1 MHLTIYDYLVIAF
14 YLVFMFAL
22 GPVFK
27 SFSKTSSDYFR
38 GGGTMLWW
46 IAGSSSFMTGFSA
59 MAFVGGAAKAYET
72 GTFYLILF
80 ACNMFAMI
88 FMVCFTAA
96 KYRQMRV
103 VTAVE
108 AVKDR
113 FGKANEQI
121 FTWLLLPI
129 FALWGGVGLYTIA
142 VFMSGVFGVSIEV
155 IIFAL
160 AAVVVGMTIF
170 GGSWAA
176 TAGDFIQMLIVL
188 AITIL
193 MALLVV
199 YDPEVG
205 GWSGLVE
212 KMPEH
217 HFRWTGFARPG
228 VIIFFVVTLFFN
240 QLMVMNSI
248 AVGAARYVFVK
259 NGRDAQ
265 KAALCPIIGS
275 LIITPIFFIPPVAAT
290 FLFPQMNEIF
300 PNLNNP
306 NEASYMAMAFKF
318 LPQGLLGLLVCGVF
332 AASLTSMNSSLNT
345 AAGIFVRNFY
355 VEVVNKK
362 TSETGQIFIGR
373 IFILIYGM
381 LWVVIAMFFKNSK
394 GLQLFDLMIL
404 VAASVNIPIS
414 VPTFL
419 GIFIKKT
426 PSWAAWGS
434 MVAGVTTALIMRL
447 LLTSDNIEWLMSSLF
462 TLSSPL
468 TAREIG
474 DLNISI
480 TTAVILIVCNGFFF
494 TSMLFYKPKSG
505 EAKAVDEFFEKMNTP
520 VDMVAEHG
528 ESYESDYRQMSVLGS
543 LSLVY
548 GGFIV
553 LMLFIPN
560 SMQSKICI
568 AVIAAF
574 ILFFGVL
581 LRLMA
586 KRMTRKKDAN

>member
-1 MHLTIYDYLVIAF
+1 MHLTIYDYLVVAF

-22 GPVFK
+22 GPVYK

-46 IAGSSSFMTGFSA
+46 IAGASSFMTGFSA

-80 ACNMFAMI
+80 GCNTFALI
-88 FMVCFTAA
+88 FMFFFTAA

-108 AVKDR
+108 AVRDR

-142 VFMSGVFGVSIEV
+142 VFMSGVFGIGIET
-155 IIFAL
+155 IIITL
-160 AAVVVGMTIF
+160 AAVVVGMTLF

-176 TAGDFIQMLIVL
+176 TAGDFIQMLIVV

-193 MALLVV
+193 MAGLVL
-199 YDPEVG
+199 YNPQVG
-205 GWSGLVE
+205 GLNGLIE
-212 KMPEH
+212 KMPTH
-217 HFRWTGFARPG
+217 HFQWTGFARPG
-228 VIIFFVVTLFFN
+228 VIIFFIITLFFN

-248 AVGAARYVFVK
+248 AIGAARYVFVK
-259 NGRDAQ
+259 SGRDAR
-265 KAALCPIIGS
+265 KAVLFPIIGS
-275 LIITPIFFIPPVAAT
+275 FIITPIFFIPPVAAT
-290 FLFPQMNEIF
+290 FLFPNLDSVF
-300 PNLNNP
+300 SDLNNP
-306 NEASYMAMAFKF
+306 NEAAYMAMAFKF

-355 VEVVNKK
+355 VEVVDKNASDGK
-362 TSETGQIFIGR
+362 QILTGR
-373 IFILIYGM
+373 IFMLFYGAI
-381 LWVVIAMFFKNSK
+381 WVAIAMIFKNSK

-426 PSWAAWGS
+426 PSWTAWGS
-434 MVAGVTTALIMRL
+434 MIAGISAAVLMRL
-447 LLTSDNIEWLMSSLF
+447 ILTPANIETFVSSLF

-468 TAREIG
+468 TPREIG

-480 TTAVILIVCNGFFF
+480 TTAVILLVCNGFFF
-494 TSMLFYKPKSG
+494 ISMLFYKPDVEKQ
-505 EAKAVDEFFEKMNTP
+505 KNVDEFFEKMNTP
-520 VDMVAEHG
+520 VDVASEHG
-528 ESYESDYRQMSVLGS
+528 ESYESDQRQLSVLGN

-553 LMLFIPN
+553 LMLLIPN
-560 SMQSKICI
+560 SMKSRICI
-568 AVIAAF
+568 AAIGLFIAG
-574 ILFFGVL
+574 FGVV
-581 LRLMA
+581 LRIMA
-586 KRMTRKKDAN
+586 KRKKQTE